1 MTTACDRYPA
11 DATVYLAAMRFEAA
25 PLLRLLD
32 RKRRIREPEGLPVVA
47 GNLGGRPVV
56 IALSGIGEQAAR
68 KAAETCVRLAGRG
81 RCRRVVW
88 IGIAG
93 GLSPDLQVGDL
104 IVARTVL
111 APDRPRVDPDSA
123 LVSAAV
129 ARGCRAGVLVTAPGL
144 VTGADARA
152 ALWRRAGSSP
162 AAAVDMESWPA
173 ARVLHAAGVPFAV
186 LRAVSDTAAQ
196 EVPGFLQHVDA
207 PEAGTPGPGRIVRAA
222 LMRPANWVAL
232 GAFRLRAGR
241 CARRLAAVAA
251 VLSRQPAS
259 ASFPSEP

>member
-1 MTTACDRYPA
+1 MTTAYDRYPP
-11 DATVYLAAMRFEAA
+11 DATVYLAAMRFEATG
-25 PLLRLLD
+25 LLRLLD
-32 RKRRIREPEGLPVVA
+32 RRRRIRDPEGLPAVA
-47 GNLGGRPVV
+47 GSLGGRPAVV
-56 IALSGIGEQAAR
+56 ALSGVGEQAAR
-68 KAAETCVRLAGRG
+68 KAAETCVRLAGYG

-129 ARGCRAGVLVTAPGL
+129 AGGCRAGVLVTAPGL
-144 VTGADARA
+144 VTGAEARA
-152 ALWRRAGSSP
+152 ELWRRAGSPSP
-162 AAAVDMESWPA
+162 AAVDMESWPA

-186 LRAVSDTAAQ
+186 LRAVSDTAAR
-196 EVPGFLQHVDA
+196 EVPRFLQHLDA

-222 LMRPANWVAL
+222 AMHPGNWMAL

-251 VLSRQPAS
+251 ALSRQPPPALS
-259 ASFPSEP
+259 QNE

>member
-1 MTTACDRYPA
+1 MTTTCDRYPP
-11 DATVYLAAMRFEAA
+11 DATVYLAAMRFEATA
-25 PLLRLLD
+25 LLRLLE
-32 RKRRIREPEGLPVVA
+32 RKRRIRDPEGLPVVA
-47 GNLGGRPVV
+47 GSLGGRPVV

-81 RCRRVVW
+81 RCGRVVW

-104 IVARTVL
+104 IVARAVL
-111 APDRPRVDPDSA
+111 APDRSRVDPDGA

-129 ARGCRAGVLVTAPGL
+129 AGGCRAGVLVTAPGL

-152 ALWRRAGSSP
+152 ALWRRAGSPSP
-162 AAAVDMESWPA
+162 AAVDMESWPA

-196 EVPGFLQHVDA
+196 EIPGFPQHVGA
-207 PEAGTPGPGRIVRAA
+207 PEAGAPGPGHIVRAA
-222 LMRPANWVAL
+222 LMRPANWL
-232 GAFRLRAGR
+232 GLAAFRLRAGR
-241 CARRLAAVAA
+241 HVRRLAAVAA
-251 VLSRQPAS
+251 ALSRQPAS
-259 ASFPSEP
+259 ALSVSEQ